1 MASFVKS
8 AFKLAY
14 YSAITLQHQLFSV
27 FYFQGGIFTIA
38 CFVGLSTISVPK
50 QENADVTLVLNNVQ
64 RLQCLH
70 FKGNSERGR
79 SHIPLVELKAHTQEE
94 MRYSAIGDFFQETS
108 YQSRFMRSYF
118 ICPQNQILLSTKYG
132 LGTVFRTKQKKKK
145 QKKTN
150 SCPYGSL
157 LSSESIIY

>member
-1 MASFVKS
+1 M
-8 AFKLAY
+8 
-14 YSAITLQHQLFSV
+14 
-27 FYFQGGIFTIA
+27 
-38 CFVGLSTISVPK
+38 GLSTISVPK

-145 QKKTN
+145 KPTPVLMGAYFLVKVLFTN
-150 SCPYGSL
+150 KSKYIVCYMEIGAL
-157 LSSESIIY
+157 GLKGIR